1 MTPKASLFLATYLEM
16 WSIAEAAKRSGVS
29 RAAHY
34 KRLERDPR
42 YREAFEDLQ
51 ETIRDT
57 IRDEIRRR
65 AIDGWDEPVIYRE
78 KKCDTIRKYS
88 DRLLIL
94 LAKAHCPEFRDSH
107 SFANKLVKM
116 HLKNAATRS
125 GIGCQCHFGHT
136 VRCNRDRPRRHGNSR
151 IWDRRSSSIHQ
162 HECPDIRSRLN
173 SSKISA
179 REPEHH
185 PS

>member
-65 AIDGWDEPVIYRE
+65 AIDGWDEPVIYRG

-94 LAKAHCPEFRDSH
+94 LAKAHCPEFRDH
-107 SFANKLVKM
+107 VQMQHADDVNIRVEYVDVPANDE
-116 HLKNAATRS
+116 A
-125 GIGCQCHFGHT
+125 
-136 VRCNRDRPRRHGNSR
+136 VRH
-151 IWDRRSSSIHQ
+151 
-162 HECPDIRSRLN
+162 
-173 SSKISA
+173 
-179 REPEHH
+179 
-185 PS
+185 